1 MPLINLIESRIIA
14 EKKAAQALRVSK
26 MVFAG
31 TGAIVAATYGLV
43 LIQASNIGGHENELR
58 EQIKK
63 QKPMVDKIADM
74 QSEKSDL
81 EPRLKTLTD
90 ARDLTERWGRIM
102 KHLATNT
109 PENVWL
115 TALRAQAGDPEKPI
129 GLSIIG
135 LAKTQAEMAE
145 FTLRTQN
152 AKDLEAVSMKYSQ
165 EKVLE
170 ATTAVEF
177 EVGGEIVGTAEK
189 KRNAEGEGA
198 KA

>member
-31 TGAIVAATYGLV
+31 TGAIVAATYGLI

>member
-14 EKKAAQALRVSK
+14 ERKAAQALRVSK

-31 TGAIVAATYGLV
+31 TGAIVAATYALI
-43 LIQASNIGGHENELR
+43 LIQANNIGGQENELR
-58 EQIKK
+58 EEIKK
-63 QKPMVDKIADM
+63 QKPMVDKIAEM
-74 QSEKSDL
+74 QSQKSDL

-90 ARDLTERWGRIM
+90 ARDLTGRWGRIM

-109 PENVWL
+109 PANVWL
-115 TALRAQAGDPEKPI
+115 TSLRAQAGDPEKPI